1 MKPDCPVGYYQ
12 VYDEAAEKWLT
23 WPIPALSAAGGRLA
37 LLQAGLLEQTNAI
50 VEAADEATRLWY
62 EYAQEWERGH
72 PAVIALGAAL
82 GLTEA
87 QIDALFFAAE

>member
-1 MKPDCPVGYYQ
+1 MKSDCPVGYYQ
-12 VYDEAAEKWLT
+12 VHDEATDKWLT
-23 WPIPALSAAGGRLA
+23 WPIPALSAANGRFV

-50 VEAADEATRLWY
+50 VELADEATRIWY

-72 PAVIALGAAL
+72 PAVITLGAAL
-82 GLTEA
+82 GLTTT